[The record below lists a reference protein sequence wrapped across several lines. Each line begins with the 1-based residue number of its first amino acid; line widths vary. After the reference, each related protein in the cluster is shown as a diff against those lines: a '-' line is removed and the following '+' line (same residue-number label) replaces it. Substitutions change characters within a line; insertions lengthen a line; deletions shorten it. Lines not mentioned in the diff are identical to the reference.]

1 MLEPLNN
8 NAQRVKTAQSVSIPE
23 PVRGWNA
30 RDSLAN
36 MPEDFAVELE
46 NVFPNLTSC
55 DLRSGYESYS
65 TGNGTGA
72 VETLVEYAG
81 PVTRKLL
88 SAAGSVIYDSTAAAA
103 STPIATGKSNARWQT
118 TMMGTSGGSFL
129 YFVNGEDAPI
139 YYNGSAFVTPT
150 LSSVTAANIIGVTTH
165 QRRLFFVFKESLT
178 FGYLPVV
185 SIAGTVSTFDLSGLC
200 RKGGYLMAI
209 GSWTR
214 DGGSG
219 PDDLF
224 VAITS
229 EGEVILYSGNDP
241 STAADWLLSGV
252 FSIGKPIG
260 RRCIEKVGADLIV
273 TTQDGAISL
282 TTFLPIDQVASSS
295 MAMSTNIQ
303 NEFLASARNYSS
315 NFGWQSLHYPQGS
328 YQLFNIPI
336 DTTTAVQYVINTQ
349 TGAWCKFTNQNA
361 ACWCLFN
368 GDLYFGG
375 QLPQQFNSVGATWD
389 VSKWDE
395 SYWTLTGGAIYK
407 ADIGVSDDTANISW
421 KIRPAFS
428 YYGSR
433 GNQKLFTLC
442 RPNFTSS
449 GSPGFAIDL
458 NVNFSNQIPTSV
470 PTIPALPGGLWDVA
484 KWDESYWTG
493 ESQVAHWVT
502 VTGLGETASPTIH
515 GASQLEMEFNSYD
528 MIWQQGNAI

>member
-8 NAQRVKTAQSVSIPE
+8 NSKRVKTSQSVSIPA

-36 MPEDFAVELE
+36 MPEDFAVELD

-55 DLRSGYESYS
+55 DLRSGYESHS

-88 SAAGSVIYDSTAAAA
+88 SAAGSVIYDSSAAGG
-103 STPIATGKSNARWQT
+103 STSIATGKSNAQWQT
-118 TMMGTSGGSFL
+118 TMMGTSGGNFL

-150 LSSVTAANIIGVTTH
+150 LSSVTAANIIHVTTH
-165 QRRLFFVFKESLT
+165 QRRLFFVFKDSLT

-229 EGEVILYSGNDP
+229 EGEVILYAGNDP
-241 STAADWLLSGV
+241 STAAGWLLSGV

-303 NEFLASARNYSS
+303 NEFLASARSFSS
-315 NFGWQSLHYPQGS
+315 TFGWQSLHYPQGS

-336 DTTTAVQYVINTQ
+336 STTEALQYVINTQ
-349 TGAWCKFTNQNA
+349 TGAWCQFTNQNA
-361 ACWCLFN
+361 ACWALYN
-368 GDLYFGG
+368 GDLYFGA
-375 QLPQQFNSVGATWD
+375 QD
-389 VSKWDE
+389 
-395 SYWTLTGGAIYK
+395 GGIIYK
-407 ADIGVSDDTANISW
+407 ADTGLNDNAANIDW

-428 YYGSR
+428 YYGAR

-442 RPNFTSS
+442 RPHFTTT
-449 GSPGFAIDL
+449 GVPGFAIDL
-458 NVNFSNQIPTSV
+458 NIDFSSATPTSIPSE
-470 PTIPALPGGLWDVA
+470 PTISGALWDVA

-493 ESQVAHWVT
+493 EAQVANWVT
-502 VTGLGETASPTIH
+502 VTGLGEAASPAIH
-515 GASQLEMEFNSYD
+515 GATKSITIKFNSYD

>member
-1 MLEPLNN
+1 MLQPLNN
-8 NAQRVKTAQSVSIPE
+8 NSQRIKTSQSVSIPA

-36 MPEDFAVELE
+36 MPEDFAVSLD

-55 DLRSGYESYS
+55 DLRSGFESHS

-81 PVTRKLL
+81 PVTRKLI
-88 SAAGSVIYDSTAAAA
+88 SAAGSVIYDSSAAGG
-103 STPIATGKSNARWQT
+103 STSIATGKTNARWQT
-118 TMMGTSGGSFL
+118 TMMGTSGGNFL
-129 YFVNGEDAPI
+129 FMVNGADAPI
-139 YYNGSAFVTPT
+139 YYTGSAFVTPT
-150 LSSVTAANIIGVTTH
+150 LSSVTAADIIHVTTH

-185 SIAGTVSTFDLSGLC
+185 SVAGTVSTFDLSGIC

-241 STAADWLLSGV
+241 STAANWVLSGV

-295 MAMSTNIQ
+295 MAMSNNIQ
-303 NEFLASARNYSS
+303 NEFLSS
-315 NFGWQSLHYPQGS
+315 TRSYGTNFGWQSLHYPQGS

-336 DTTTAVQYVINTQ
+336 SATTAYQYVINTQ
-349 TGAWCKFTNQNA
+349 TGAWCRFTNQNA
-361 ACWCLFN
+361 ACWAIYN
-368 GDLYFGG
+368 GDLYFGA
-375 QLPQQFNSVGATWD
+375 QD
-389 VSKWDE
+389 
-395 SYWTLTGGAIYK
+395 GGIIYK
-407 ADIGVSDDTANISW
+407 ADTGVSDNANNIDW

-428 YYGSR
+428 YYGAR

-442 RPNFTSS
+442 RPHFTST

-458 NVNFSNQIPTSV
+458 NLDFSDTIPTSIPAE
-470 PTIPALPGGLWDVA
+470 PTISGSLWDVA
-484 KWDESYWTG
+484 KWDTGLWTG
-493 ESQVAHWVT
+493 EAQSANWVT
-502 VTGLGETASPTIH
+502 VTGLGEAASPAIH
-515 GASQLEMEFNSYD
+515 GATKSITIKFNSYD
-528 MIWQQGNAI
+528 MVWQQGNAI

>member
-1 MLEPLNN
+1 MLQPIRD
-8 NAQRVKTAQSVSIPE
+8 NAQRITTSQNVSIPA

-36 MPEDFAVELE
+36 MPEDFAVSLD
-46 NVFPNLTSC
+46 NMFPNLTSC
-55 DLRSGYESYS
+55 DLRSGYSSHS

-88 SAAGSVIYDSTAAAA
+88 SASGSVIYDSSAVGG
-103 STPIATGKSNARWQT
+103 STSIATGKTNARWQT
-118 TMMGTSGGSFL
+118 TMMGTSGGNFL
-129 YFVNGEDAPI
+129 YFVNGADAPI

-150 LSSVTAANIIGVTTH
+150 LSSVTAANIIHVATH

-241 STAADWLLSGV
+241 STAAEWVLAGV
-252 FSIGKPIG
+252 FNIGKPIG
-260 RRCIEKVGADLIV
+260 RRCIEKVGSDLIL

-282 TTFLPIDQVASSS
+282 TTFLPIDQVASTS

-303 NEFLASARNYSS
+303 NEFLSSARSYGD

-328 YQLFNIPI
+328 YQLFNIPLS
-336 DTTTAVQYVINTQ
+336 TTTANQYVINTQ
-349 TGAWCKFTNQNA
+349 TGAWCRFTNQNA
-361 ACWCLFN
+361 ACWALYN
-368 GDLYFGG
+368 GDLYFGT
-375 QLPQQFNSVGATWD
+375 QD
-389 VSKWDE
+389 
-395 SYWTLTGGAIYK
+395 GGIIYK
-407 ADIGVSDDTANISW
+407 ADTGLNDNAANIDW
-421 KIRPAFS
+421 KVRPAFS
-428 YYGSR
+428 YYGAR
-433 GNQKLFTLC
+433 GSQKLFTLC
-442 RPNFTSS
+442 RPHFTST

-458 NVNFSNQIPTSV
+458 NLDFSDKIPTSV
-470 PTIPALPGGLWDVA
+470 PTEPTITGALWDVA
-484 KWDESYWTG
+484 KWDTGYWTG
-493 ESQVAHWVT
+493 SAQVANWVT
-502 VTGLGETASPTIH
+502 VTGLGEAASPAIH
-515 GASQLEMEFNSYD
+515 GATKSITIKFNSYD
-528 MIWQQGNAI
+528 MVWQQGNAI

>member
-1 MLEPLNN
+1 MLQPLNN
-8 NAQRVKTAQSVSIPE
+8 NSQRIKTSQSVSIPA

-36 MPEDFAVELE
+36 MPEDFAVSLD

-55 DLRSGYESYS
+55 DLRSGFESHS

-81 PVTRKLL
+81 PVTRKLI
-88 SAAGSVIYDSTAAAA
+88 SAAGSVIYDSSAAGG
-103 STPIATGKSNARWQT
+103 STSIATGKTNARWQT
-118 TMMGTSGGSFL
+118 TMMGTSGGNFL
-129 YFVNGEDAPI
+129 FMVNGADAPI
-139 YYNGSAFVTPT
+139 YYTGSAFVTPT
-150 LSSVTAANIIGVTTH
+150 LSSVTAANIIHVTTH
-165 QRRLFFVFKESLT
+165 QRRLFFVFKQSLT

-185 SIAGTVSTFDLSGLC
+185 SVAGTVSTFDLSGIC

-241 STAADWLLSGV
+241 STAADWVLSGV

-295 MAMSTNIQ
+295 MAMSNNIQ
-303 NEFLASARNYSS
+303 NEFLASTRSYGD

-336 DTTTAVQYVINTQ
+336 STTTAYQYVINTQ
-349 TGAWCKFTNQNA
+349 TGAWCRFTNQNA
-361 ACWCLFN
+361 ACWALYN
-368 GDLYFGG
+368 GDLYFGA
-375 QLPQQFNSVGATWD
+375 QD
-389 VSKWDE
+389 
-395 SYWTLTGGAIYK
+395 GGIIYK
-407 ADIGVSDDTANISW
+407 ADSGRSDNSNNIDW

-428 YYGSR
+428 YYGAR

-442 RPNFTSS
+442 RPHFTTT

-458 NVNFSNQIPTSV
+458 NLDFSDAVPTSV
-470 PTIPALPGGLWDVA
+470 PTEPTISGALWDVA
-484 KWDESYWTG
+484 RWDTGLWTG
-493 ESQVAHWVT
+493 EAQSANWVT
-502 VTGLGETASPTIH
+502 VTGLGEAASPAIH
-515 GASQLEMEFNSYD
+515 GATKSLTIKFNSYD
-528 MIWQQGNAI
+528 MVWQQGNAI